1 MIEHLPLKRIN
12 ELYAEEIHEAVNR
25 VVDSGWYLRGDA
37 TARFE
42 QEYARYIGTRHCIG
56 VGNGLDAL
64 TLILRAYIYLNRL
77 EEGDE
82 VIVPANTYI
91 ATILSIT
98 ENRLRPVLVEPDVN
112 TLQIDDTLIEQAITP
127 RTRAL
132 MIVHLYGRCAY
143 TERIADLCRR
153 HGLLLLEDNA
163 QAHGAVCDAVLP
175 HRKTGSLGAAAAHSF
190 YPTKNLGALGDAGAV
205 TTDDEQLATTV
216 RAMANYGSQRKYV
229 FDCLGRNSRIDELQ
243 AAVLS
248 EKLRHLDSAN
258 ARRRAIAQYYIENIH
273 NAAVTIPGVNPT
285 SHLSPLTSHHSPL
298 TSHLNTSVWHIFP
311 VLSPHRDTLK
321 QFMSDRGVQTDIH
334 YPIPPHRQACYPEWH
349 SLCLP
354 ITERIHAQELSL
366 PCHQAM
372 TDAEVETVVDIINS
386 FKS

>member
-1 MIEHLPLKRIN
+1 M
-12 ELYAEEIHEAVNR
+12 
-25 VVDSGWYLRGDA
+25 
-37 TARFE
+37 
-42 QEYARYIGTRHCIG
+42 
-56 VGNGLDAL
+56 
-64 TLILRAYIYLNRL
+64 
-77 EEGDE
+77 
-82 VIVPANTYI
+82 
-91 ATILSIT
+91 
-98 ENRLRPVLVEPDVN
+98 
-112 TLQIDDTLIEQAITP
+112 
-127 RTRAL
+127 
-132 MIVHLYGRCAY
+132 
-143 TERIADLCRR
+143 
-153 HGLLLLEDNA
+153 
-163 QAHGAVCDAVLP
+163 
-175 HRKTGSLGAAAAHSF
+175 
-190 YPTKNLGALGDAGAV
+190 
-205 TTDDEQLATTV
+205 TTDDDQLAATV

-248 EKLRHLDSAN
+248 AKLRHLDSAN
-258 ARRRAIAQYYIENIH
+258 ALRRAIAQYYIENIH

-285 SHLSPLTSHHSPL
+285 SHLSPLTSH
-298 TSHLNTSVWHIFP
+298 LNTSVWHIFP
-311 VLSPHRDTLK
+311 VLSPHRDALK